1 MRKDTING
9 HKIEFYDDISEL
21 SVERFHQYS
30 RYMLV
35 ASGVGDS
42 IDDIDKHINKIM
54 ALLTRDVKKA
64 QQELLNLRQNL
75 FMVAN
80 QRDVRHKG
88 FMFLA
93 KSVDGVDWEDF
104 SDKGIEELY
113 QIVNG
118 ENITHFNR
126 VMGEV
131 ISEIDEQL
139 QRYFPEMFDDAEE
152 KNHCDLLR
160 KRALLQIDEI
170 HNGADHTKEIEAI
183 ADEIWKNY
191 VPKSFENDK
200 SVVEFDRQFENM
212 CLILSKEFSGGVKG
226 YTVMEF
232 YSAYNLLKE
241 QQKEIKKLNKKNKK

>member
-1 MRKDTING
+1 MRKETLNG

-64 QQELLNLRQNL
+64 QQELLNLRQNIFL
-75 FMVAN
+75 VAR
-80 QRDVRHKG
+80 QRDIRHKA

-93 KSVDGVDWEDF
+93 KSVDGEDWKDF

-118 ENITHFNR
+118 ESLAKFDAAMR
-126 VMGEV
+126 DV
-131 ISEIDEQL
+131 ILEIDDQL
-139 QRYFPEMFDDAEE
+139 QRYFPEMFNDAEE
-152 KNHCDLLR
+152 KNYCDLLR
-160 KRALLQIDEI
+160 KRALLQMDEI
-170 HNGADHTKEIEAI
+170 QNGSDHSEEIEKLS
-183 ADEIWKNY
+183 DEIWKKY
-191 VPKSFENDK
+191 EPKSFENDK
-200 SVVEFDRQFENM
+200 SVVDYDRQFENM

-232 YSAYNLLKE
+232 YSAYHLLKE
-241 QQKEIKKLNKKNKK
+241 QQKEIKKLNRKTKK